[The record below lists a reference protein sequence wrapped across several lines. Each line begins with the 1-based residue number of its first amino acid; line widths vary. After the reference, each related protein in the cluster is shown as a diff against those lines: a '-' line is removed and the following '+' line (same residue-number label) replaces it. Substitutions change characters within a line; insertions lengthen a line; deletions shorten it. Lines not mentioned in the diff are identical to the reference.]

1 MPVDMKLYRFAYSP
15 YARKV
20 QMLLDLAGL
29 KYELIDVD
37 YVDRH
42 ELAKVS
48 GGYVYVPVLVTD
60 DGRAIT
66 ESRNIC
72 EHILQGSVGQRL
84 VPAPFQ
90 GPIWAYADYTDGP
103 LEDILFRI
111 ASPAVRDAWP
121 SAFARGLYVM
131 IKERK
136 FGAGCVEAWE
146 RDREALL
153 QKARGLL
160 TPTLQTLA
168 AQRFLFGDR
177 PTLADAALYGQCAM
191 LEAGSAS
198 LLEAI
203 SPELRGYARRVEA
216 AAGLA

>member
-1 MPVDMKLYRFAYSP
+1 MPLSMKLYRFPYSP

-42 ELAKVS
+42 ELARAS
-48 GGYVYVPVLVTD
+48 AGYVYVPVLVTD
-60 DGRAIT
+60 EGRAIT
-66 ESRNIC
+66 ESRSIC
-72 EHILQGSVGQRL
+72 EHILQGSVGQKL

-90 GPIWAYADYTDGP
+90 GPIWAYADFTDGP
-103 LEDILFRI
+103 LEDVLFRV

-121 SAFARGLYVM
+121 TPFARGLYVL

-136 FGAGCVEAWE
+136 FGAGCVDAWE
-146 RDREALL
+146 RDQPALIA
-153 QKARGLL
+153 KARVLL
-160 TPTLQTLA
+160 APTLQTLA

-198 LLEAI
+198 LLQAVA
-203 SPELRGYARRVEA
+203 PELVGYARRVEA
-216 AAGLA
+216 AAGLS

>member
-1 MPVDMKLYRFAYSP
+1 MPVTMKLYRFPYSP

-42 ELAKVS
+42 ELARVS
-48 GGYVYVPVLVTD
+48 QGYVYVPVLVTD
-60 DGRAIT
+60 EGRAIT

-72 EHILQGSVGQRL
+72 EHILQGNVGQKL

-90 GPIWAYADYTDGP
+90 GPIWAYSDFTDGA
-103 LEDILFRI
+103 LEDVLFRI

-121 SAFARGLYVM
+121 TPFARGLYVL

-136 FGAGCVEAWE
+136 FGAGCVDAWE
-146 RDREALL
+146 RDQGALIE
-153 QKARGLL
+153 KARVLL
-160 TPTLQTLA
+160 APTLQTLA

-198 LLEAI
+198 LLEAVA
-203 SPELRGYARRVEA
+203 PQLVGYARRVEA
-216 AAGLA
+216 AAGL